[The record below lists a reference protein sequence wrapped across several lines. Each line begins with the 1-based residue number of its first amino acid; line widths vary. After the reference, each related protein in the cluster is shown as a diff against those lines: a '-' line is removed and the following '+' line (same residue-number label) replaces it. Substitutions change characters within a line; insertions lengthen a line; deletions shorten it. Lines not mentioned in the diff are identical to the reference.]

1 MKNQPEDNIIQ
12 LNNVLIAMIKRVVE
26 GHLEDLKTDDLLPE
40 FNISD
45 HENDIR
51 DIVRSVINGELQI
64 SIDEMS

>member
-12 LNNVLIAMIKRVVE
+12 LNNVLIAMIKRVVD
-26 GHLEDLKTDDLLPE
+26 GHLENLNTDDLLLE